1 MKPRFL
7 LDENVGLVI
16 QRQLRRREPTM
27 TILAVGDPGT
37 PPLHA
42 RDPDILRWVEAHQ
55 YILVTWD
62 RSTMPNHVAD
72 HYNAGG
78 ELPGVLLIRRG
89 SGLGQIIEAIH
100 LIWSL
105 AELEEYQDTIQYIP

>member
-7 LDENVGLVI
+7 LDENVELVI
-16 QRQLRRREPTM
+16 QRHLRRREPAL
-27 TILAVGDPGT
+27 TILAVGDPGA

-42 RDPDILRWVEAHQ
+42 LDPDILRWVEIHQ

-62 RSTMPNHVAD
+62 RSTMPDHIAE

-78 ELPGVLLIRRG
+78 RLPGVLLIRRG

-105 AELEEYQDTIQYIP
+105 AELEEYQDTVQYIP